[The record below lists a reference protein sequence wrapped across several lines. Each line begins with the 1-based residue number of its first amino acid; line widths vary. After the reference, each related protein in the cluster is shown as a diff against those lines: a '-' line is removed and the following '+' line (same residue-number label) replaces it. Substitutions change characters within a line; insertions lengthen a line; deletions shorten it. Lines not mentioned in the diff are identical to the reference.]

1 MDPLSITASLITTA
15 QIAGEVQALLDT
27 SEEPSTALSE
37 IRSQIDGL
45 RNVLDVLA
53 HYIMRADRAMFSS
66 QAIDSMQPVLLKLSE
81 ILQKFLKT
89 CQQGYLAESKKPI
102 KRIIRSQDE
111 SSLREIIE
119 KLDRQ
124 KSLLQDRV
132 VFEYEREKVISAHL
146 GDDHV
151 L

>member
-27 SEEPSTALSE
+27 SEEPSPTLSE

-102 KRIIRSQDE
+102 RRIIRSQDE

>member
-27 SEEPSTALSE
+27 SEEPSPALSE

-102 KRIIRSQDE
+102 RRIIRSQDE

>member
-27 SEEPSTALSE
+27 SEEPSPALSE
-37 IRSQIDGL
+37 IRSQIAGL

-53 HYIMRADRAMFSS
+53 HYIMRADRVMFSS
-66 QAIDSMQPVLLKLSE
+66 QAIDSTQPVLLKLSE

-89 CQQGYLAESKKPI
+89 CQRGYLAESKKPI
-102 KRIIRSQDE
+102 KRIIRVQDE

-124 KSLLQDRV
+124 KGLLQDRV

-146 GDDHV
+146 GNDHV

>member
-1 MDPLSITASLITTA
+1 MDPLSITASLITTT

-27 SEEPSTALSE
+27 SEEPSPALSG
-37 IRSQIDGL
+37 IRSQIAGL

-66 QAIDSMQPVLLKLSE
+66 QAIDSTQPVLLKLSE

-89 CQQGYLAESKKPI
+89 CQRGYLAESKKPI
-102 KRIIRSQDE
+102 RRIIRIQDE
-111 SSLREIIE
+111 SSLGEIIE

-132 VFEYEREKVISAHL
+132 VFEYEREKVISARL

>member
-27 SEEPSTALSE
+27 SEEPSPALSE

-102 KRIIRSQDE
+102 RRIIRIQDE

>member
-27 SEEPSTALSE
+27 SEEPSPTLSE